1 MARITSK
8 IEKLLRTNT
17 ALVLLCVISIGVLII
32 VFRGNGS
39 RSGSIQ
45 SDLSDV
51 KTISGTVHEG
61 EVVETNSAPAIAEA
75 FRGMPEPSSYTS
87 FIYEG
92 DQNISITTKCADEF
106 SVVMIFPIE
115 IDYRSDVASARYNS
129 AEQCVIGKQ
138 KTEKVSI
145 GGFGF
150 EDGHEYYIVKAS
162 QGKKGMWHDPY

>member
-1 MARITSK
+1 MVRITSK

-17 ALVLLCVISIGVLII
+17 ALVFLCVISIGVLVI

-39 RSGSIQ
+39 RGDSTK
-45 SDLSDV
+45 SDVEV

-87 FIYEG
+87 FVYEG
-92 DQNISITTKCADEF
+92 DQNISITTKCNDDF
-106 SVVMIFPIE
+106 SVIMIFPIE

-129 AEQCVIGKQ
+129 AEQCIAGKQ

-145 GGFGF
+145 SGFGF